1 MRLIVMFDLPTL
13 NATDMRNYR
22 DFRKFLI
29 KNGFM
34 MMQES
39 VYTKIAI
46 NQSMAQLIANKVKDN
61 KPPKGLVQMFII
73 TEKQFS
79 RMEILV
85 GEVSDE
91 YITDDRRL
99 IILWT
104 LWANT
109 LKTPMK

>member
-1 MRLIVMFDLPTL
+1 MSYRYMRLIVMFDLPTE
-13 NATDMRNYR
+13 DEVDRKSYR
-22 DFRKFLI
+22 DFRKFLL

-39 VYTKIAI
+39 VYVKIAV
-46 NQSMAQLIANKVKDN
+46 NQSGARLIANKVRAN

-85 GEVSDE
+85 GTIDEE

-99 IILWT
+99 IIL
-104 LWANT
+104 
-109 LKTPMK
+109 

>member
-13 NATDMRNYR
+13 NATDMRSYR
-22 DFRKFLI
+22 EFRKFLI

-39 VYTKIAI
+39 VYTKIAL
-46 NQSMAQLIANKVKDN
+46 NQSMAQLIANKVRDN
-61 KPPKGLVQMFII
+61 KPEKGLVQMFII

-99 IILWT
+99 IIL
-104 LWANT
+104 
-109 LKTPMK
+109 

>member
-13 NATDMRNYR
+13 SLEDMRNYR
-22 DFRKFLI
+22 SFRKFLL

-39 VYTKIAI
+39 VYSKIAV
-46 NQSMAQLIANKVKDN
+46 NQSMANLIANKVREN

-85 GEVSDE
+85 GDISDE

-99 IILWT
+99 IILWI
-104 LWANT
+104 
-109 LKTPMK
+109 

>member
-13 NATDMRNYR
+13 TVEDMRNYR
-22 DFRKFLI
+22 EFRKFLI

-39 VYTKIAI
+39 VYSKIVL
-46 NQSMAQLIANKVKDN
+46 NQSMVNLITNRVREN
-61 KPPKGLVQMFII
+61 KPPKGLVQMFTI

-85 GEVSDE
+85 GDISEE

-99 IILWT
+99 IIL
-104 LWANT
+104 
-109 LKTPMK
+109 

>member
-1 MRLIVMFDLPTL
+1 MSYRYMRLIVMFDLPTL
-13 NATDMRNYR
+13 TVEDVKSYR

-39 VYTKIAI
+39 VYSKIAL
-46 NQSMAQLIANKVKDN
+46 NQSMANLITNRVREN
-61 KPPKGLVQMFII
+61 KPPKGLVQMFTI

-85 GEVSDE
+85 GDISEE
-91 YITDDRRL
+91 FITDDRRL
-99 IILWT
+99 IIL
-104 LWANT
+104 
-109 LKTPMK
+109 

>member
-1 MRLIVMFDLPTL
+1 MSYRYMRIIVMFDLPTL
-13 NATDMRNYR
+13 NSIDMKNYR
-22 DFRKFLI
+22 IFRKFLV

-39 VYTKIAI
+39 VYSKIAL
-46 NQSMAQLIANKVKDN
+46 NQSMANLIANKVRDN

-85 GEVSDE
+85 GEVSEE

-99 IILWT
+99 IVL
-104 LWANT
+104 
-109 LKTPMK
+109 

>member
-1 MRLIVMFDLPTL
+1 MSYRYMRLIVMFDLPTL
-13 NATDMRNYR
+13 NAADMRNYR
-22 DFRKFLI
+22 EFRKFLI

-39 VYTKIAI
+39 VYTKIAL
-46 NQSMAQLIANKVKDN
+46 NQSMAQLIANKVRDN
-61 KPPKGLVQMFII
+61 KPDKGLVQMFII

-99 IILWT
+99 IIL
-104 LWANT
+104 
-109 LKTPMK
+109 

>member
-1 MRLIVMFDLPTL
+1 MSYRYMRLIVMFDLPTL
-13 NATDMRNYR
+13 NATDMRSYR
-22 DFRKFLI
+22 EFRKFLI

-39 VYTKIAI
+39 VYTKIAL
-46 NQSMAQLIANKVKDN
+46 NQSMAQLIANKVRDN
-61 KPPKGLVQMFII
+61 KPDKGLVQMFII

-99 IILWT
+99 IIL
-104 LWANT
+104 
-109 LKTPMK
+109 

>member
-1 MRLIVMFDLPTL
+1 MSYRYMRIIVMFDLPTL
-13 NATDMRNYR
+13 NSMDMKNYR
-22 DFRKFLI
+22 VFRKFLV

-34 MMQES
+34 MMQQS
-39 VYTKIAI
+39 VYSKIAL
-46 NQSMAQLIANKVKDN
+46 NQSMANLIANKVRDN

-85 GEVSDE
+85 GEVSEE

-99 IILWT
+99 IILWI
-104 LWANT
+104 L
-109 LKTPMK
+109 

>member
-13 NATDMRNYR
+13 NATDMRSYR
-22 DFRKFLI
+22 EFRKFLI

-39 VYTKIAI
+39 VYTKIAL
-46 NQSMAQLIANKVKDN
+46 NQSMAQLIANKVRDN
-61 KPPKGLVQMFII
+61 KPEKGLVQMFII

-99 IILWT
+99 III
-104 LWANT
+104 
-109 LKTPMK
+109 

>member
-1 MRLIVMFDLPTL
+1 MSYRYMRLIVMFDLPKL
-13 NATDMRNYR
+13 IVEDMRSYR

-39 VYTKIAI
+39 VYSKIAL
-46 NQSMAQLIANKVKDN
+46 NQSMANLITNRVREN
-61 KPPKGLVQMFII
+61 KPPKGLVQMFTI

-85 GEVSDE
+85 GDISEE
-91 YITDDRRL
+91 YITYDRRL
-99 IILWT
+99 IIL
-104 LWANT
+104 
-109 LKTPMK
+109 

>member
-1 MRLIVMFDLPTL
+1 MSYRYMRLIVMFDLPTL
-13 NATDMRNYR
+13 NATDMRSYR
-22 DFRKFLI
+22 EFRKFLI

-39 VYTKIAI
+39 VYTKIAL
-46 NQSMAQLIANKVKDN
+46 NQSMAQLIANKVRDN
-61 KPPKGLVQMFII
+61 KPEKGLVQMFII

-99 IILWT
+99 IIL
-104 LWANT
+104 
-109 LKTPMK
+109 

>member
-1 MRLIVMFDLPTL
+1 MFDLPKL
-13 NATDMRNYR
+13 IVEDMRSYR

-39 VYTKIAI
+39 VYSKIAL
-46 NQSMAQLIANKVKDN
+46 NQSMANLITNRVREN
-61 KPPKGLVQMFII
+61 KPPKGLVQMFTI

-85 GEVSDE
+85 GDISEE
-91 YITDDRRL
+91 YITYDRRL
-99 IILWT
+99 IIL
-104 LWANT
+104 
-109 LKTPMK
+109 

>member
-1 MRLIVMFDLPTL
+1 MRIILMFDLSTL
-13 NATDMRNYR
+13 TVEDMRSYIN
-22 DFRKFLI
+22 FRKFLI

-39 VYTKIAI
+39 VYSKIVL
-46 NQSMAQLIANKVKDN
+46 NQSMANLITNRVREN
-61 KPPKGLVQMFII
+61 KPPKGLVQMFTI

-85 GEVSDE
+85 GDISEE

-99 IILWT
+99 IIL
-104 LWANT
+104 
-109 LKTPMK
+109 

>member
-1 MRLIVMFDLPTL
+1 MSYRYMRIIVMFDLPTL
-13 NATDMRNYR
+13 NSIDMKNYR
-22 DFRKFLI
+22 IFRKFLV

-39 VYTKIAI
+39 VYSKIAL
-46 NQSMAQLIANKVKDN
+46 NQSMANLIANKVRDN

-85 GEVSDE
+85 GEVSE
-91 YITDDRRL
+91 EFITDDRRL
-99 IILWT
+99 IVL
-104 LWANT
+104 
-109 LKTPMK
+109 

>member
-1 MRLIVMFDLPTL
+1 MSYRYMRLIVMFDLPTL
-13 NATDMRNYR
+13 TVEDMKSYR

-39 VYTKIAI
+39 VYSKIAL
-46 NQSMAQLIANKVKDN
+46 NQSMANLITNRVREN
-61 KPPKGLVQMFII
+61 KPPKGLVQMFTI

-85 GEVSDE
+85 GDISEE
-91 YITDDRRL
+91 FITDDRRL
-99 IILWT
+99 IIL
-104 LWANT
+104 
-109 LKTPMK
+109 